1 MVANASRYAEAVVHQ
16 DRPAAL
22 AASVPG
28 YRSPADFDL
37 EMFRDLGINRVDGA
51 WVDCPDDPLTPL
63 PDGPCFGFDVIG
75 RPVPGDVSGQS
86 IIYSG
91 TLSVA
96 VSPSSGLVVKTGYLG
111 GGQIVRTKSS

>member
-1 MVANASRYAEAVVHQ
+1 MVANASSYAEAVVRQ

-28 YRSPADFDL
+28 YSADFDL
-37 EMFRDLGINRVDGA
+37 EMFKRLGINRVDGA

-75 RPVPGDVSGQS
+75 RPVPSDVPGQS

-91 TLSVA
+91 TLSVV
-96 VSPSSGLVVKTGYLG
+96 VSPSSGLVIGSGYLG
-111 GGQIVRTKSS
+111 ASQGVETKSS